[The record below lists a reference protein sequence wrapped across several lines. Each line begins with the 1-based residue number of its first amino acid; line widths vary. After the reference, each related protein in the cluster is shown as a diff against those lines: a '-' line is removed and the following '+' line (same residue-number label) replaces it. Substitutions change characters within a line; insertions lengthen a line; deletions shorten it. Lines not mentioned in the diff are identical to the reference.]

1 MTVFLF
7 QSSSRTTGVISNMYW
22 FRILK
27 KEKKAYLVQIFFFR
41 GQHSESKQQDNSY
54 KLGFQILN
62 YRSTIGVV
70 VTSFIENCFP
80 CDLS

>member
-27 KEKKAYLVQIFFFR
+27 KEKKAYLVQIFFLGDNTLNQNSRIILINLAFR
-41 GQHSESKQQDNSY
+41 Y
-54 KLGFQILN
+54 
-62 YRSTIGVV
+62 
-70 VTSFIENCFP
+70 
-80 CDLS
+80 